1 MRVRVYDPELDGCF
15 QSELYGLLYTGIF
28 QRCIVV
34 QDGLLRLYSQTLP
47 DEAGHYS
54 IQVEFFDPLFRG

>member
-1 MRVRVYDPELDGCF
+1 MVRVWVYDPELDGCF

-34 QDGLLRLYSQTLP
+34 QDGLLRLYSQTCP
-47 DEAGHYS
+47 DEAGHHHR
-54 IQVEFFDPLFRG
+54 QV